1 MAMEF
6 ENQTILIVEDEP
18 GTVEMYRIVLEVEG
32 FRVRVAYTISSA
44 ISALEEEKPDLV
56 LLDVVM
62 RESSGLDLCTHI
74 RETPELADLPIIIVS
89 NLGSEEHIQAG
100 MEAGAD
106 DYLSKPVSQ
115 SELIDAVRKGLEKN
129 G

>member
-1 MAMEF
+1 MEM
-6 ENQTILIVEDEP
+6 EKPNILIVEDEP
-18 GTVEMYRIVLEVEG
+18 DTVEMYRIVFEVEG
-32 FRVRVAYTISSA
+32 YRVRVAYTISSA

-62 RESSGLDLCTHI
+62 RDSSGLDLSNHI
-74 RETPELADLPIIIVS
+74 RESPELADIPVIIVS
-89 NLGSEEHIQAG
+89 NLVSEEHIKAG
-100 MEAGAD
+100 LEAGAD

-115 SELIDAVRKGLEKN
+115 AELLEAVRKGLGKN

>member
-89 NLGSEEHIQAG
+89 NLGSEEHIRAG

-115 SELIDAVRKGLEKN
+115 SELIDAVHKGLKKN

>member
-1 MAMEF
+1 MEM
-6 ENQTILIVEDEP
+6 ENPNILIVEDEP
-18 GTVEMYRIVLEVEG
+18 DTVEMYRIVFEVEG
-32 FRVRVAYTISSA
+32 YRVRVAYTISSA

-62 RESSGLDLCTHI
+62 RDSSGLDLSNHI
-74 RETPELADLPIIIVS
+74 RESPELADIPVIIVS
-89 NLGSEEHIQAG
+89 NLVSEEHIKAG
-100 MEAGAD
+100 LEAGAD

-115 SELIDAVRKGLEKN
+115 AELLEAVRKGLGKN